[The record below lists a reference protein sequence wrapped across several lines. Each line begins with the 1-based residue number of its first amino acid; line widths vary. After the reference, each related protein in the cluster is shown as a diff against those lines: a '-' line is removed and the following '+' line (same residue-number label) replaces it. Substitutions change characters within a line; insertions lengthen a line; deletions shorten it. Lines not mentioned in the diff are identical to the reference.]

1 MIEKWTEEQMQKIN
15 DVDFS
20 IEVLNEKRIELPLL
34 APLAKRLRDAIAG
47 LKYLREYDIGV
58 RARKYILDAIQQ
70 HLDEGY
76 CTNYDMAQDKLEQDP
91 SVAFDYAYDCGRYDT
106 LIEFKQV
113 FMKDEK
119 NIEDENIRNN
129 RYLRYDFVNDNEV
142 IDIYDSEEDL
152 IKVANEFYH
161 DTFSTEEGYKE
172 DLEVKTLNDAI
183 ELFEGS
189 GYGIAKILQVGDK

>member
-1 MIEKWTEEQMQKIN
+1 MIEKWTEEQMNKVN

-34 APLAKRLRDAIAG
+34 SPLAKRLRDAIAG
-47 LKYLREYDIGV
+47 LKHLREYDIGV

-91 SVAFDYAYDCGRYDT
+91 SIAFDYAYDCGRYDT
-106 LIEFKQV
+106 LTEFKQV
-113 FMKDEK
+113 FMKDK
-119 NIEDENIRNN
+119 DECEEEISNTRF
-129 RYLRYDFVNDNEV
+129 LRYDFVNDNEV
-142 IDIYDSEEDL
+142 VDIYDSEADL

-161 DTFSTEEGYKE
+161 DTFSNEEGYKE
-172 DLEVKTLNDAI
+172 DFEVKTLNDAI

-189 GYGIAKILQVGDK
+189 GFGIAKILQYGDK